1 MNNLSVFLVVIVVVL
16 IIANICYT
24 ESFDQMSGGRCLSC
38 EGRSFGGC
46 MNCFN
51 CGFVSKDGQSGK
63 CVNGNIFG
71 ASDINNRRGK
81 YRWFHNDPFV
91 RYYKKKGL

>member
-1 MNNLSVFLVVIVVVL
+1 MNNISVLLVVLVVVL

-51 CGFVSKDGQSGK
+51 CGFISKDGKSGK
-63 CVNGNIFG
+63 CVKGSIFG
-71 ASDINNRRGK
+71 ADNIKDRK
-81 YRWFHNDPFV
+81 DKHRWFHNDPFI
-91 RYYKKKGL
+91 RYNRMKKL